1 MLLNCKRCKK
11 DTLHRS
17 KTESGFPGDSFVYK
31 VCNDCG
37 EIYLPLFG
45 YKERDKKN
53 ETETKKSI

>member
-1 MLLNCKRCKK
+1 MILNCTRCKK

-17 KTESGFPGDSFVYK
+17 VTEESYPSDPFTYK

-45 YKERDKKN
+45 YKKEDKNN
-53 ETETKKSI
+53 E